1 MSAIK
6 EKQQQE
12 KELLTS
18 RSNLM
23 LADFLLEMHV
33 LETQGVINSEDFQ
46 KIKEAAIVLSRV
58 NDVICTQEI
67 KKDLSRWV
75 LFLRIGLVD
84 KNEFCKGI
92 VSIVEQR
99 EEALPVLLSN
109 DGAIKGNVVNLC
121 ELGCQL
127 VGKSI
132 SSKKT
137 IIVMKKAQYRITITR
152 YKRLFG
158 GDWDK
163 KIEME
168 DINGKKYKYSLGEI
182 YSVLRKV

>member
-1 MSAIK
+1 MKALK

-12 KELLTS
+12 KELLLS

-23 LADFLLEMHV
+23 LADFLLEMHG

-46 KIKEAAIVLSRV
+46 KIKESAIVLSRV
-58 NDVICTQEI
+58 NDVISTQVI
-67 KKDLSRWV
+67 KKDLDRWV
-75 LFLRIGLVD
+75 LFLRIGLID
-84 KNEFCKGI
+84 RNEFCNGI

-99 EEALPVLLSN
+99 EEVLPVLLSN

-127 VGKSI
+127 VSKFI
-132 SSKKT
+132 SRKKT
-137 IIVMKKAQYRITITR
+137 IIIMKKAQYIITITR
-152 YKRLFG
+152 FKRLFG

-168 DINGKKYKYSLGEI
+168 DVNGKKYKYSLGEI